1 MILQFEIWLHEYWY
15 NQTEKWV
22 QILHLY
28 VSTKCKISKIVFIV
42 ECINNT
48 RMFRT
53 ITIKPYFW
61 VEHIF
66 LHWQKD
72 KAQVLKN
79 LKCIPLFFRYWKVQS
94 SFFQSAQTEDCQ
106 LRTIGVQNAERQ
118 FHSVS
123 SKFIVIVL

>member
-28 VSTKCKISKIVFIV
+28 VLMKCKISKIVFIV
-42 ECINNT
+42 ECVNNT
-48 RMFRT
+48 RMIRS
-53 ITIKPYFW
+53 IAIKPYFL
-61 VEHIF
+61 VEYMF
-66 LHWQKD
+66 LHWQRD
-72 KAQVLKN
+72 KTKALKK

-94 SFFQSAQTEDCQ
+94 SFFQSAQTEDYQ
-106 LRTIGVQNAERQ
+106 LRTIGVQNAERP